1 LFRSEASR
9 YFGTAVIL
17 RALSGVEQFSLDMQ
31 RTKDQAPRTIFGIER
46 YFDCHSTKKGIV
58 DGDYMFMRFVSSEI
72 DENSHVSAGL
82 FCAAFKLLDE
92 MVLTDHEYAAV
103 ADLMAWFN
111 VNLRGPFEYRLKSR
125 WRARR
130 SICWFR
136 CTAYEHLA
144 RARELATILEG
155 RDVFIRSIRC
165 QKTGYILYED
175 EVQVL
180 AQPFADMR
188 LRL

>member
-1 LFRSEASR
+1 
-9 YFGTAVIL
+9 
-17 RALSGVEQFSLDMQ
+17 
-31 RTKDQAPRTIFGIER
+31 
-46 YFDCHSTKKGIV
+46 
-58 DGDYMFMRFVSSEI
+58 MFMRFVSSEI
-72 DENSHVSAGL
+72 DQDSYVSAGL

-92 MVLTDHEYAAV
+92 MVLSDYEYAAM
-103 ADLMAWFN
+103 ADLMDWFDEH
-111 VNLRGPFEYRLKSR
+111 LRGPFQYRLRSR

-136 CTAYEHLA
+136 CTAHEHLA

-155 RDVFIRSIRC
+155 CDVYVRMIRC
-165 QKTGYILYED
+165 RRAGYVLYED

-188 LRL
+188 FRL